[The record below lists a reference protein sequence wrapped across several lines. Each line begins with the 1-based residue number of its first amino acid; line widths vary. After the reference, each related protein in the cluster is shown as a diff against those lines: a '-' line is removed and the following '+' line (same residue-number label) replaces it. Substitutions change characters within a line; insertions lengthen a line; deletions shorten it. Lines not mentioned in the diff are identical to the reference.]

1 MSKQNTIIKNNK
13 TKKLCKL
20 QKEPNE
26 IFTTEKPNC
35 KKILNALTI

>member
-1 MSKQNTIIKNNK
+1 MSKQNTVIKNK

-26 IFTTEKPNC
+26 IFTTENLIAKNF
-35 KKILNALTI
+35 

>member
-1 MSKQNTIIKNNK
+1 MSKQNTIIKNK
-13 TKKLCKL
+13 TKRLFKL

-35 KKILNALTI
+35 KNFFNALTI

>member
-1 MSKQNTIIKNNK
+1 MSKQNTIIENK

-35 KKILNALTI
+35 KKFLNALTI